1 MTTVPGTRAGET
13 LPLHRRIGA
22 FALREFHHVMPP
34 TLFFAAGFCLIVATQ
49 RLLLGEYLAE
59 LAGFMVAITSAL
71 VVGKAVLVADKM
83 PFLRRFD
90 NAPLIRPILFKS
102 VVYWSFVFIARF
114 LERVLHYVLDE
125 GQFAGFFADLD
136 ANFSWYRFLF
146 IQIWILVL
154 FLIYTS
160 AAELNALLGDG
171 ELWKIFFTRR
181 SDDLKRTRR
190 QRVRALVRLNAILRG
205 NTVAALHDPASPA
218 HREAMA
224 VLESLAR
231 DAR

>member
-1 MTTVPGTRAGET
+1 
-13 LPLHRRIGA
+13 

-102 VVYWSFVFIARF
+102 
-114 LERVLHYVLDE
+114 
-125 GQFAGFFADLD
+125 
-136 ANFSWYRFLF
+136 
-146 IQIWILVL
+146 LV
-154 FLIYTS
+154 
-160 AAELNALLGDG
+160 
-171 ELWKIFFTRR
+171 
-181 SDDLKRTRR
+181 
-190 QRVRALVRLNAILRG
+190 
-205 NTVAALHDPASPA
+205 
-218 HREAMA
+218 
-224 VLESLAR
+224 
-231 DAR
+231 

>member
-1 MTTVPGTRAGET
+1 MTTTT
-13 LPLHRRIGA
+13 TSLKLPLHRRAGA
-22 FALREFHHVMPP
+22 FALREVRHVLPP

-49 RLLLGEYLAE
+49 RLLLQEYLAE

-83 PFLRRFD
+83 PFLRTFD
-90 NAPLIRPILFKS
+90 NAPLIRPILFKA
-102 VVYWSFVFIARF
+102 VVYWAFVFIARF
-114 LERVLHYVLDE
+114 IERVLHYVLDT
-125 GQFAGFFADLD
+125 GQVAGFFADLD
-136 ANFSWYRFLF
+136 AHFSWHRFLF
-146 IQIWILVL
+146 IQTWILVL

-190 QRVRALVRLNAILRG
+190 QRVRSLVRLNAILRG
-205 NTVAALHDPASPA
+205 TSTAALRDPTSPA
-218 HREAMA
+218 HHAAMTA
-224 VLESLAR
+224 LESLAR